1 MQLSFAKKS
10 ESTARLPG
18 NCNERKSMKKIN
30 NLNYLSIYLFGLVTS
45 SASIHM
51 SLSKNFKGFSFIE
64 PVYRNQINCTN
75 QGEYIHTHKQTK
87 HHTETNKTDKQ
98 QTPGKKKE

>member
-18 NCNERKSMKKIN
+18 SCNERKSVKKIN

-45 SASIHM
+45 STSIHM

-64 PVYRNQINCTN
+64 PVYRNQILLFY
-75 QGEYIHTHKQTK
+75 QPRGIHTYSTHK
-87 HHTETNKTDKQ
+87 
-98 QTPGKKKE
+98 

>member
-10 ESTARLPG
+10 ESIARLPG
-18 NCNERKSMKKIN
+18 SCNERKSVKKIN

-45 SASIHM
+45 STSIHM

-64 PVYRNQINCTN
+64 PVYLCRNQILLLY
-75 QGEYIHTHKQTK
+75 QPRGIHTYSSST
-87 HHTETNKTDKQ
+87 
-98 QTPGKKKE
+98 